1 MKQLKFEI
9 ENHNWSMMGPHS
21 WNNTIYKIYNDLSI
35 NIIDEYNG
43 DMGMKDNPK
52 FIKKKLKNKPKR
64 L

>member
-1 MKQLKFEI
+1 
-9 ENHNWSMMGPHS
+9 MGPHS